1 MTNANDVSDT
11 GPQDKTEDAPAEA
24 LDRGEATDVSE
35 DAEEYEHYEAVV
47 VGCGPGGA
55 AAAATLAR
63 NGVETLVLERGV
75 DAGSK
80 NVSGGLL
87 YAEESAPYTIDGLF
101 PDFREE
107 AAERPITD
115 YYLHN
120 VAGEKVKTFDITD
133 LHEHDTEW
141 SDAVLR
147 RRMDSWLARRVH
159 EMTRETGGG
168 LLTEV
173 RVNGLLREDSE
184 GRIVRPSDRASG
196 QSPRADGEIVGVT
209 CDELDPI
216 RADLIVAAD
225 GVNSELAR
233 DAGLMDWEEPEQ
245 WFQGVK
251 AVVDLPDV
259 DERFD
264 ISPEEGEAHL
274 FSGDLFSDVRG
285 GGFLYTNEDSLSI
298 GTVFHLDSLVAEE
311 AEPHELLDALLTH
324 PLLGQW
330 LDEEYHER
338 EYSAKLVP
346 DSKKVAHRAPHE
358 DRLVLVG
365 DAAGQMQ
372 AQGPIIKGM
381 NHAVTAGALAA
392 EAFVEAKL
400 RGEPHTAGERYA
412 ARLDDEGV
420 MAKLRPRRYDAANA
434 LGGSGPASRLTDRLV
449 ESSVGRLGIRALS
462 RANGLERLYSSPY
475 LSMMVPDTAT
485 PYVTLPGAIA
495 EELGEPVEG
504 TNEIEPPSLADRIG
518 ELTYDTDVGNPHI
531 ELLDESYEASGAA
544 VTACPVSARD
554 FGGGCY
560 RDEVVQTNGNEER
573 LVSLDTQPCVECGTC
588 AIVADTKWEHP
599 RGGKG
604 VEFRKG

>member
-1 MTNANDVSDT
+1 MVNDVSDT

-24 LDRGEATDVSE
+24 LDRGEAADVGGSN
-35 DAEEYEHYEAVV
+35 DEYEHYEAVV

-80 NVSGGLL
+80 NVSGGLI
-87 YAEESAPYTIDGLF
+87 YAEESAPYTIDELF
-101 PDFREE
+101 PGFREE

-120 VAGEKVKTFDITD
+120 VAGDRVKTFDITD

-141 SDAVLR
+141 ADAVLR
-147 RRMDSWLARRVH
+147 RRMDSWLADRVH

-173 RVNGLLREDSE
+173 RVNGLLREE
-184 GRIVRPSDRASG
+184 
-196 QSPRADGEIVGVT
+196 GEIVGVT

-216 RADLIVAAD
+216 RADLVVAAD

-259 DERFD
+259 NDRFD
-264 ISPEEGEAHL
+264 IASGEGEAHL

-298 GTVFHLDSLVAEE
+298 GTVFHLDSLVTEE

-324 PLLGQW
+324 PLLGEW
-330 LDEEYHER
+330 LDGEYHER

-346 DSKKVAHRAPHE
+346 DSKKVAHRAPHR

-365 DAAGQMQ
+365 DAGGQMQ

-392 EAFVEAKL
+392 EAFVEARS
-400 RGEPHTAGERYA
+400 RGDPHAAGERYTK
-412 ARLDDEGV
+412 RLTDEGV
-420 MAKLRPRRYDAANA
+420 MAKLRPRRYEVASA
-434 LGGSGPASRLTDRLV
+434 LGENGPASRLTDRLV
-449 ESSVGRLGIRALS
+449 ESAAGRLGIRALS

-485 PYVTLPGAIA
+485 PYVTLPTAIA

-504 TNEIEPPSLADRIG
+504 TNDVEPPSLADRIG

-560 RDEVVQTNGNEER
+560 RDEVVQTNGDEER

-604 VEFRKG
+604 VEFREG

>member
-1 MTNANDVSDT
+1 MAANAD
-11 GPQDKTEDAPAEA
+11 PAEKTENAPAEA
-24 LDRGEATDVSE
+24 VERGEVA
-35 DAEEYEHYEAVV
+35 DAGGSTEEYEHYEAVV

-87 YAEESAPYTIDGLF
+87 YAEDSAPYTIDDLF
-101 PDFREE
+101 PEFRE
-107 AAERPITD
+107 AATERPITD

-120 VAGEKVKTFDITD
+120 VADEKVKTFDITD

-147 RRMDSWLARRVH
+147 RKMDSWLAERVH

-173 RVNGLLREDSE
+173 RVNGLLRD
-184 GRIVRPSDRASG
+184 G
-196 QSPRADGEIVGVT
+196 GEIVGVT
-209 CDELDPI
+209 CDELNPI
-216 RADLIVAAD
+216 TADLIVAAD

-233 DAGLMDWEEPEQ
+233 DAGLMDWERPEE

-259 DERFD
+259 DDRFD
-264 ISPEEGEAHL
+264 IGEDEGEAHL

-285 GGFLYTNEDSLSI
+285 GGFLYTNEESLSI

-324 PLLGQW
+324 PLLGEW
-330 LDEEYHER
+330 LDGEYHER

-346 DSKKVAHRAPHE
+346 DSKKVANPEPHE
-358 DRLVLVG
+358 GRLVLVG
-365 DAAGQMQ
+365 DAGGQMQ

-392 EAFVEAKL
+392 EAFVEARS
-400 RGEPHTAGERYA
+400 RGDSTLVGERYA
-412 ARLDDEGV
+412 KRLRDEGV
-420 MAKLRPRRYDAANA
+420 MAKLRPRRYEAASV
-434 LGGSGPASRLTDRLV
+434 LGERAPVANLTDRV
-449 ESSVGRLGIRALS
+449 VDSRVGRTAVRALS
-462 RANGLERLYSSPY
+462 RVNGLERLYSSPY
-475 LSMMVPDTAT
+475 LSMTVPDTAT
-485 PYVTLPGAIA
+485 PYVTLPAVIA

-504 TNEIEPPSLADRIG
+504 ENDVEPPSLADRIG

-531 ELLDESYEASGAA
+531 ELLDSSVEASGAA

-560 RDEVVQTNGNEER
+560 REETVKTNGDEKS

-588 AIVADTKWEHP
+588 AIVADTRWEHP

-604 VEFRKG
+604 VEFREG